1 MQTSAPVVTSVSR
14 RRGRRGFMASSVA
27 SVEVLGFVPMVAAQ
41 AVVRSARM
49 PPSVAPAS
57 AGRPRGAA
65 VSGVGQRPQSRP
77 HKSPP
82 NPALQPTG
90 YSGLRPLPPS
100 AELERWAACWR

>member
-1 MQTSAPVVTSVSR
+1 MQPSAPVVTSVSR
-14 RRGRRGFMASSVA
+14 RRVRRGLEASPVA
-27 SVEVLGFVPMVAAQ
+27 SVEVRGFVPVVAGQ
-41 AVVRSARM
+41 ALVRSARV

-65 VSGVGQRPQSRP
+65 VSGFSPRPQSRP
-77 HKSPP
+77 HRSPP

-100 AELERWAACWR
+100 AELER

>member
-1 MQTSAPVVTSVSR
+1 MQPSAPVVTSVSR
-14 RRGRRGFMASSVA
+14 RRGRRGLEASSVA
-27 SVEVLGFVPMVAAQ
+27 SVEVPGFAPVVAGQ
-41 AVVRSARM
+41 ALVRSARV

-65 VSGVGQRPQSRP
+65 VSGVCQRTPSRS
-77 HKSPP
+77 HRLPP

-100 AELERWAACWR
+100 AELER

>member
-1 MQTSAPVVTSVSR
+1 MQSSAPVVTPVSR
-14 RRGRRGFMASSVA
+14 RRGRRGFLASSVA
-27 SVEVLGFVPMVAAQ
+27 SVDVPGFAPVVAVQ

-49 PPSVAPAS
+49 PPSVAPAH

-65 VSGVGQRPQSRP
+65 VSGFGTRPQSHSHR
-77 HKSPP
+77 SPP

-100 AELERWAACWR
+100 AELER